1 MSISS
6 WEIVVS
12 GIFLPDMSV
21 GESFFVGLFVE
32 FASLLI
38 ECSLVLFD
46 GPRPAAVLDF
56 CKSLFEEFFERVR
69 FVDNDEVLFPD
80 AICAELLPPC
90 DGIDPT
96 CIGLGDICGLLLSS
110 WIMLR

>member
-6 WEIVVS
+6 LEIIVS
-12 GIFLPDMSV
+12 GISLPDMSV

-38 ECSLVLFD
+38 ECLVLFD
-46 GPRPAAVLDF
+46 GPRPAVVIDL
-56 CKSLFEEFFERVR
+56 CKLLFEASFERVR

-90 DGIDPT
+90 VGIDPT

-110 WIMLR
+110 WIMFR